1 MKKFICLS
9 FLLLFYMF
17 AWSEEDCTSYRMV
30 AYIWHIDEVLRYTL
44 TTKTSYDELSS
55 DSCWIQRTINDST
68 IVYYASH
75 AQPGDYIDISFL
87 SKGTYKLRVKIGDC
101 VLQDTFG
108 IRRGATTQIDEAAQS
123 MDENEKLFRAG
134 QLLIRR
140 GDKTYDAQGRE
151 IK

>member
-55 DSCWIQRTINDST
+55 DSCWILLEF
-68 IVYYASH
+68 AGE
-75 AQPGDYIDISFL
+75 QPP
-87 SKGTYKLRVKIGDC
+87 K
-101 VLQDTFG
+101 
-108 IRRGATTQIDEAAQS
+108 
-123 MDENEKLFRAG
+123 
-134 QLLIRR
+134 
-140 GDKTYDAQGRE
+140 
-151 IK
+151 